1 MVRVGMPV
9 YFTPISSTKPTAT
22 GQTQGTN
29 AQQNN
34 SCCCPSTTKFFQELA
49 TKLKEMTLSL
59 KEQFSKLQAPMTSG
73 LVLAEIK
80 NEVEPAGIKMEYVY
94 YIQRYGPPPGGKFD
108 QTLLDLIRAEIR
120 AGLITLV

>member
-1 MVRVGMPV
+1 MPV

-22 GQTQGTN
+22 GQTQGTGSN
-29 AQQNN
+29 AQNN

-49 TKLKEMTLSL
+49 NKLKEMTLSL
-59 KEQFSKLQAPMTSG
+59 KEQFSKLQAPPTSG

-94 YIQRYGPPPGGKFD
+94 YIQRYGPPPAGKFD
-108 QTLLDLIRAEIR
+108 ETLLDLIRAEIR